1 MPGGCGNCVVVIG
14 SWVAAA
20 LSLHDAMDPFGR
32 ADIRDAQARYG
43 GAGTETINFFV
54 CRHQRQKIVDA
65 LFGPKI
71 GISER
76 VISGLCFDRR
86 QDGERG
92 D

>member
-1 MPGGCGNCVVVIG
+1 V
-14 SWVAAA
+14 VAAA

-32 ADIRDAQARYG
+32 ADVRDGQPRYG
-43 GAGTETINFFV
+43 GAGTETIDFFV

-65 LFGPKI
+65 LFGRKR
-71 GISER
+71 GIPER
-76 VISGLCFDRR
+76 VIRGLCSDRR